1 MWVLKPEILHSL
13 FLKNLTLLKS
23 NSVNSQIEIF
33 QSEDRQ
39 IQVQV
44 RFEGDTV
51 WLSQKMMA
59 ELYEKDTDTIGLH
72 LKNIYREQELSENST
87 TELF

>member
-1 MWVLKPEILHSL
+1 
-13 FLKNLTLLKS
+13 
-23 NSVNSQIEIF
+23 VNSQIEIF

-59 ELYEKDTDTIGLH
+59 ELYEKDTDTIGRH